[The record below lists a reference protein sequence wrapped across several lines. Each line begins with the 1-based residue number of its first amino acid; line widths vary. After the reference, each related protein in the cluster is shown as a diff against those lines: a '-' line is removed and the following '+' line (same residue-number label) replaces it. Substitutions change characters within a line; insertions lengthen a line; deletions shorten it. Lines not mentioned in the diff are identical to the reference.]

1 MHLRSVS
8 LHPDA
13 YPDKTQYP
21 FNLPLFTNTRS
32 VEFKNPITIF
42 VGENGTGKS
51 TLLQAITRLCGI
63 YIWDGGYKRIH
74 AFNPHEDK
82 LHRFLSVKWEN
93 GPVTGAFFGANL
105 FQHFARI
112 VDQWAANDPGQLD
125 YFGGRSLTTLSHGQS
140 LMAYFNARCLS
151 KGIFFLDE
159 PETAL
164 SPRSQL
170 ALLDILKE
178 AGANCQSQFIIA
190 THSPILMACPG
201 ADILNF
207 DSDHLQNIRYEDTD
221 HYRLY
226 RQFMNDPGAYANSRE
241 GSME

>member
-8 LHPDA
+8 LHSDS
-13 YPDKTQYP
+13 YPDKSYYP
-21 FNLPLFTNTRS
+21 FNLPLFTNTRT
-32 VEFKNPITIF
+32 VEFEKPVTIF

-51 TLLQAITRLCGI
+51 TLLQAITRSCGI
-63 YIWDGGYKRIH
+63 YIWDGAYKRIH
-74 AFNPHEDK
+74 DFNQYEDK
-82 LHRFLSVKWEN
+82 LYRYLAVQWTDE
-93 GPVTGAFFGANL
+93 PVPGAFFGANL

-112 VDQWAANDPGQLD
+112 VDQWAATDPGQLD

-140 LMAYFNARCLS
+140 LMAYFNARCRS

-170 ALLDILKE
+170 ALLDILRE
-178 AGANCQSQFIIA
+178 AGTNSQSQFIIA

-207 DSDHLQNIRYEDTD
+207 DKDTLESIRYEDTD
-221 HYRLY
+221 HYRIY
-226 RQFMNDPGAYANSRE
+226 RQFMNDPGAYAHGRQRI
-241 GSME
+241 G